1 MNLNNPQS
9 MGIPRQN
16 PAFPMAQLQDNHSS
30 GMYNYNQPTEVVGGY
45 DARINPMTGQE
56 IPQTNFAGG
65 GLASLVASPYRDSDV
80 MQVKMTPREVAGL
93 QQLAMSYGAMPEDLY
108 DPVTGQPQFS
118 FLKKLLPTL
127 IGATLNTF
135 APGIGR
141 TVGNL
146 IPGLSEAAASTI
158 GTGLVVGGAYGLIEG
173 DLKKGLEA
181 GLGAYSGA
189 NIAQSLQA
197 SAMPAPVRPG
207 AEEMAKVRT
216 EMGLRDLDKVLE
228 NTGMTEAATQAA
240 MPSDGLDY
248 FTSANKFR
256 GTPTAIDLA
265 AGRQGIAR
273 DMTGGGIGAGIKGLF
288 TSPDSRKAFGQSLG
302 GGFESPFMQ
311 QIAKTA
317 TFSGVANALSP
328 DPKQLP
334 TGSAMG
340 EDYMYIPGGFNPLYG
355 TGRDQPYQLPGKYY
369 KRTPQGLVPF
379 NPFALAPGR
388 FAAAGGEIQSYAD
401 GGIVDPN
408 RDPGGAVLLPGPQ
421 TPYTPYFTN
430 PVSDPNVAA
439 TRAYIEELNRR
450 AKNPPTYAYPGMGGT
465 GLGGTNRPYVPEPS
479 TGGGGGGGG
488 DGSLTGSPVGDLIAG
503 VGGQYLA
510 QKGIEKGF
518 DYLRDKF
525 TTGPEDLQEVE
536 VTGKKVGEPTAEDLA
551 AGKAANLANLAGLP
565 SLVPTPA
572 PAGTMDV
579 GMIDESGNVTYET
592 PGQPAPTTATIDP
605 YAVTSAV
612 SGLTSINPAL
622 GRVRSIG
629 DEVVV
634 NASRDAA
641 WNAAYDKALDAAR
654 ESGLTGEAAS
664 DAAGK
669 YADASTSGI
678 GASLK
683 NWAFKDPS
691 AGFSGGIGNLK
702 GGFTPPT
709 TAMGTA
715 AAVLGAYN
723 TAKSIEAGK
732 EGRAAFDAFMTA
744 AQFGGPITAIA
755 AAAIAALG
763 ASMVT
768 TKEFG
773 DKALENYWKAVD
785 SGRGIGQTPPEEL
798 AQGFINFYRTNKNEF
813 PGQAK
818 YGRTGNEDFVYDMTQ
833 VINKAVKDGTV
844 DKGANAA
851 VIYEKAVQPWLN
863 TMGEG
868 PKNED
873 ARRVQDFMMTD
884 LINSFMQGKPI
895 SNAQVK
901 GDKKFKIVSERPVFA
916 GTAPADMQ
924 VDGQM
929 PANFQ
934 GRPGGIPEGAGR
946 EGLRTP
952 FSEIEMQ
959 EAAPPTPFSEP
970 QAAAPPPTPFSE
982 PRELAP
988 VSTPYSPR
996 IIEEEAAAPMPPAPV
1011 SKMADFVAP
1020 ALPPPTPFSEPEPR
1034 DYIPTPFSEPQAA
1047 APPPPTPFS
1056 EPEPT
1061 YYRQEMARQQ
1071 ELARAAQEQAAAQAA
1086 RQQEMVRQQEL
1097 ARQETARQSEREREF
1112 EREYIQ
1118 PIMTPFSEPE
1128 REYMPP
1134 PYMPTYEP
1142 EPFANEDF
1150 MIDSNN
1156 ASFYAGGGAVGEDYN
1171 FGFARGGM
1179 PNEYQAGGKL
1189 LDGPGDGMSDDIP
1202 AVIRGKGVQR
1212 AALADGEFVVPADVV
1227 SHLGNGSTKA
1237 GAKKLYD
1244 MMARVRQARTGKARQ
1259 APAVKTGRLLPA

>member
-56 IPQTNFAGG
+56 IPEVNFAGG

-197 SAMPAPVRPG
+197 AAVPTPVRPPV
-207 AEEMAKVRT
+207 EEMAKT
-216 EMGLRDLDKVLE
+216 NAAM
-228 NTGMTEAATQAA
+228 EAARSTVGATA
-240 MPSDGLDY
+240 SDVTAPSEAIALFSRPATNLPVPTAPTSSDGLDY

-288 TSPDSRKAFGQSLG
+288 TSPDSRKAFGQALG

-311 QIAKTA
+311 QAAKTA
-317 TFSGVANALSP
+317 TFSGLANALTP
-328 DPKQLP
+328 EPKQLP

-379 NPFALAPGR
+379 NPFAMAPGGR
-388 FAAAGGEIQSYAD
+388 AAGGEIQSYAD
-401 GGIVDPN
+401 GGVVDPN

-421 TPYTPYFTN
+421 NPYTPYFTN

-510 QKGIEKGF
+510 QKGIEKGLG
-518 DYLRDKF
+518 YLKDKF

-536 VTGKKVGEPTAEDLA
+536 VTGKKVGEPTEADIA
-551 AGKAANLANLAGLP
+551 AGRKANLANLTSVLPAAVSPFAPELAGSPGFSVDVATGVDASGEPIFEKPGP
-565 SLVPTPA
+565 SSFTNTSSLN
-572 PAGTMDV
+572 
-579 GMIDESGNVTYET
+579 SGFAAL
-592 PGQPAPTTATIDP
+592 APTGVDAISD
-605 YAVTSAV
+605 AV
-612 SGLTSINPAL
+612 SKFRNLNVDGS
-622 GRVRSIG
+622 
-629 DEVVV
+629 DVVI
-634 NASRDAA
+634 NASNRAA
-641 WNAAYDKALDAAR
+641 WNSYYDKAKALNYTD
-654 ESGLTGEAAS
+654 E
-664 DAAGK
+664 AAGK

-702 GGFTPPT
+702 SGFTPPT

-744 AQFGGPITAIA
+744 AQFGGPVTALA

-763 ASMVT
+763 ASMVN
-768 TKEFG
+768 TKEYG

-785 SGRGIGQTPPEEL
+785 QGRGFGSAPPEEL

-833 VINKAVKDGTV
+833 VINNAVKDGTV

-851 VIYEKAVQPWLN
+851 TIFEKVVQPWLN

-873 ARRVQDFMMTD
+873 ARRIQDFMMTD
-884 LINSFMQGKPI
+884 LIHNFMKGAPI

-901 GDKKFKIVSERPVFA
+901 GDKKFKIVSEKPVFA
-916 GTAPADMQ
+916 GTPPADMQ
-924 VDGQM
+924 MYGQM
-929 PANFQ
+929 PAGFQ

-1020 ALPPPTPFSEPEPR
+1020 ALPPPTPFSEPER
-1034 DYIPTPFSEPQAA
+1034 EYIPAPQAEEAPIEEEPVYIPRRREMGYMSPFSEFGDGSQYA
-1047 APPPPTPFS
+1047 
-1056 EPEPT
+1056 
-1061 YYRQEMARQQ
+1061 
-1071 ELARAAQEQAAAQAA
+1071 
-1086 RQQEMVRQQEL
+1086 
-1097 ARQETARQSEREREF
+1097 
-1112 EREYIQ
+1112 
-1118 PIMTPFSEPE
+1118 
-1128 REYMPP
+1128 
-1134 PYMPTYEP
+1134 
-1142 EPFANEDF
+1142 FAD
-1150 MIDSNN
+1150 
-1156 ASFYAGGGAVGEDYN
+1156 GGAVGEDYN

-1244 MMARVRQARTGKARQ
+1244 MMARVRQARTGKAKQ
-1259 APAVKTGRLLPA
+1259 APAVKTARLLPA